1 VEPQLLELLSRTER
15 LMPLSAKLVV
25 VGGEVKSAEIKLR
38 LPSTIGR
45 GRGATIML
53 PHPLVS
59 RQHCELFETN
69 GRLMVR
75 DLGSLNGTFVN
86 NERISE
92 APLPPGEL
100 LTVGAVTFRAVYDVQ
115 ESSAPPDGAGPRLKT
130 GHSRDT
136 DPSGTVRAAP
146 KSERETHRAS
156 QASEPT
162 VPLDDFN
169 FELPVTPVDEGE
181 KRPTDPAPRPLAP
194 KPEAIDAAQPAPGQ
208 PAAKP
213 KASGNPPPAKP
224 APAQGEKTGPAPA
237 PAPGEQPAKDP
248 KFDFSKWDQED
259 AEQQPTG
266 EDDDDFGDF
275 LKSLGPK

>member
-1 VEPQLLELLSRTER
+1 
-15 LMPLSAKLVV
+15 MPLSAKLVV

-100 LTVGAVTFRAVYDVQ
+100 LTVGAVTFRAVYEVA
-115 ESSAPPDGAGPRLKT
+115 EASAPPEGPGPRLKA
-130 GHSRDT
+130 GRSRDT
-136 DPSGTVRAAP
+136 DPNGTARSAPQAA
-146 KSERETHRAS
+146 RETHRAA

-162 VPLDDFN
+162 VPLDDFD
-169 FELPVTPVDEGE
+169 FELPVTPVDEAP
-181 KRPTDPAPRPLAP
+181 RPTDRAPLPPIRPEATADPLPAGPAAPEVADASPGRQPPGNPAPSM
-194 KPEAIDAAQPAPGQ
+194 PETTASPQREIASLDPPSKKEKSDSWKWGQ
-208 PAAKP
+208 
-213 KASGNPPPAKP
+213 
-224 APAQGEKTGPAPA
+224 E
-237 PAPGEQPAKDP
+237 
-248 KFDFSKWDQED
+248 DQEP
-259 AEQQPTG
+259 QPTG
-266 EDDDDFGDF
+266 QDDDDFGDF